1 MQVYY
6 DFILPRQ
13 PINASEALNIFQ
25 DISQNF
31 GSKDDNFKYASPK
44 TVQLMPIQIVSVKK
58 SIIFLYSKLD

>member
-1 MQVYY
+1 MIYNNKIMQVYS

-31 GSKDDNFKYASPK
+31 GSKDNNFEYAAPK
-44 TVQLMPIQIVSVKK
+44 TVQLMPIQIVSVK
-58 SIIFLYSKLD
+58 S